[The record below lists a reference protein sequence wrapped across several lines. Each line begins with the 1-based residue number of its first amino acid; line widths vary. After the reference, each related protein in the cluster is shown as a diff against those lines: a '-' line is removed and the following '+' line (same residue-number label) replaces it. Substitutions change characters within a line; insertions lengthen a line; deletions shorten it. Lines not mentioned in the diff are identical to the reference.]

1 MSNGSFNEHFRNHG
15 SWNLYL
21 CQWSPTKR
29 KTEESDERISRV
41 HFVEYG
47 NVTEE
52 DVQKSDFDWTREI
65 YYLKIYIFRQKRI
78 QRLFTSPVSLNR
90 RRCTES
96 GAIFSIMS
104 LDSTRSVPLSLDRE
118 LDGRYLLTW
127 SLFPFHCLLPWLIIL
142 FPSSPPLSTSHIVRT
157 GGCPGLSSSW
167 AINQM

>member
-1 MSNGSFNEHFRNHG
+1 MASSHSHASSFNRSVSLSSASENKISLMAALMNISGITDHETSICVNEVPQYEKQKSRMSRNKMG
-15 SWNLYL
+15 
-21 CQWSPTKR
+21 R
-29 KTEESDERISRV
+29 RISRV

-47 NVTEE
+47 NVTQE

-78 QRLFTSPVSLNR
+78 QRIFTSPVSLNR

-118 LDGRYLLTW
+118 LDGRYL
-127 SLFPFHCLLPWLIIL
+127 
-142 FPSSPPLSTSHIVRT
+142 RT
-157 GGCPGLSSSW
+157 
-167 AINQM
+167 